1 MKLEKA
7 FNPVQ
12 DGILFA
18 SIMHSERIPGVS
30 SNRRKMRYQRTIGR
44 VASCG
49 GVGLHTGE
57 PSTLRF
63 IPAPVDTGIIFI
75 RKKDGHK
82 RYIRAEAARVISTDF
97 STTLGNE
104 GMSVKTV
111 EHLLAA
117 LAGLRID
124 NLYIEVEGE
133 EIPIMDGSAWPFVKL
148 LQEARIVRQG
158 KLQPHLKIE
167 KTIVV
172 SEGDRSIQVSPSNHF
187 AITYTM
193 NFNHALFR
201 GQGYCYRDDEG
212 GFIQKISKARTFGFL
227 KDVEGL
233 RSKGLIRGG
242 SLENAV
248 VIGEHGVMNEEGL
261 RYPDELVRHKI
272 LDLMGDLALLGKPLM
287 GELTVHQAGHSL
299 HTDLVSAILKNKD
312 AWVLIE
318 DTEESFPSLMPTR
331 WAVAPGNS

>member
-1 MKLEKA
+1 MKLEKSL
-7 FNPVQ
+7 NSVQ

-124 NLYIEVEGE
+124 
-133 EIPIMDGSAWPFVKL
+133 
-148 LQEARIVRQG
+148 RQG

-212 GFIQKISKARTFGFL
+212 GFIQKISKACTFGFL

-287 GELTVHQAGHSL
+287 GELSVHQAGHSL

-312 AWVLIE
+312 AWVLME

-331 WAVAPGNS
+331 WAVAPGN